1 MAEICKSR
9 ASKTGFT
16 DNWKHHKPNRWM
28 KQILIVC
35 HEKTVPKKEMMMLKM
50 AGKKRRN
57 WVYPLKLWK
66 HPKSACLFRVYDEKQ
81 KLEQKNRDRTYRI
94 MSQVSVTIITVIPAN
109 STTLLLDNKIQTKG
123 WKKRKRKRKVLP
135 GHGWMFVC
143 LCLAR
148 IVERSVQIQKP

>member
-50 AGKKRRN
+50 AGKKKELGLSTET
-57 WVYPLKLWK
+57 VKASK
-66 HPKSACLFRVYDEKQ
+66 KCLLV
-81 KLEQKNRDRTYRI
+81 
-94 MSQVSVTIITVIPAN
+94 
-109 STTLLLDNKIQTKG
+109 
-123 WKKRKRKRKVLP
+123 
-135 GHGWMFVC
+135 
-143 LCLAR
+143 
-148 IVERSVQIQKP
+148 